1 MIKIQESG
9 LTFGPFIDD
18 DLLYIEKYPPQR
30 LKQQVKL
37 CEFVWWN
44 TAKQQLV
51 AVEAKSSV
59 PDATNDPDAYAAFWR
74 DINEKF
80 DNAFQM
86 ITLAAHDRPQHTT
99 STLPASFQTLP
110 WPTMSIVMYVV
121 IPKAPDKFLAMLTD
135 KLRAEM
141 SVKQRLWQAEMFV
154 INRQKAAKKQ
164 LV

>member
-18 DLLYIEKYPPQR
+18 DLLYIEKHPPQR

-141 SVKQRLWQAEMFV
+141 SV
-154 INRQKAAKKQ
+154 
-164 LV
+164 

>member
-9 LTFGPFIDD
+9 LTFGPFIVD
-18 DLLYIEKYPPQR
+18 DLLYIEKHPPQR

-59 PDATNDPDAYAAFWR
+59 PDAT
-74 DINEKF
+74 NEKF

-121 IPKAPDKFLAMLTD
+121 IPKVPDKFLAMLTD

>member
-18 DLLYIEKYPPQR
+18 DLLYIEKHPPQR

-59 PDATNDPDAYAAFWR
+59 PDAT
-74 DINEKF
+74 NEKF

-121 IPKAPDKFLAMLTD
+121 IPKVPDKFLAMLTD

>member
-18 DLLYIEKYPPQR
+18 DLLYIEKHPPQR

-59 PDATNDPDAYAAFWR
+59 PDAT
-74 DINEKF
+74 NEKF

-121 IPKAPDKFLAMLTD
+121 IPKSPDKFLAMLTD